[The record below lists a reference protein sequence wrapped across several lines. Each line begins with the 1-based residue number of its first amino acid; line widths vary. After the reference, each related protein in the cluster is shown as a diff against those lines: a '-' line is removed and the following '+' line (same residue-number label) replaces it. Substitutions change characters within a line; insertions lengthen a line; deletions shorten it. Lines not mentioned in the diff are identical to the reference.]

1 MIPKLHTL
9 TPIEV
14 INVASTWSR
23 HKKGSVV
30 LAVHGTDT
38 LYAAHHLACNSP
50 LASVREI
57 ESYQLGGKTLY

>member
-1 MIPKLHTL
+1 MIPRLHML
-9 TPIEV
+9 TQIEV
-14 INVASTWSR
+14 VNVASTSSR

-30 LAVHGTDT
+30 PAVHGMNT
-38 LYAAHHLACNSP
+38 LYSAHHLACNSP